1 MWITKET
8 GTSPSQKVQGGVG
21 EQGQYTIWDHE
32 NWTKEQKEMTVLYS
46 DLEEKSVPAYLPGLG
61 LVPASGVT
69 SQPQTISPQ
78 QSQLPG
84 QPSLPTRASFQMGM
98 AGL

>member
-8 GTSPSQKVQGGVG
+8 GTSPSQKVQGGMG

-32 NWTKEQKEMTVLYS
+32 NWTKEQKEMTVLYN
-46 DLEEKSVPAYLPGLG
+46 DLEEKSVPAFLPGLG
-61 LVPASGVT
+61 LVPASGV
-69 SQPQTISPQ
+69 SQPQSISL
-78 QSQLPG
+78 QSQLPA